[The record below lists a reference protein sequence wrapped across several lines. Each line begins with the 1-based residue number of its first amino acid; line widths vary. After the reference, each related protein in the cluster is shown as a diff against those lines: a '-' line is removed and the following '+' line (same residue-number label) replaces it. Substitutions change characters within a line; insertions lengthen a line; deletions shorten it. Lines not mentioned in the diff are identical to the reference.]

1 MTISDLQPKQIH
13 EILNLADQLKYEKQ
27 HHISHLLLQGKT
39 LGIVPGSSSSR
50 TRICLEVGMYDLG
63 GQAVSMPADSL
74 REQDGSRIRESAQC
88 YSRFVDV
95 IALRALSH
103 PVLTA
108 FAKESGV
115 PVLNGA
121 SDLADP
127 CGALADLM
135 TIRERY
141 GSFQGLRLCYAGPAG
156 AAANSLIAGAL
167 SLGMEVAALPVPCR
181 ETDGQPLGGE
191 GWTKPSGLLDA
202 AAGADILY
210 TGPHAPWGEI
220 DGTIV
225 AAGAADMLVLHRHPA
240 NRGGE
245 LSEQVFAAHTEE
257 IYDQTENKLHVI
269 KALLV
274 KLLGP

>member
-1 MTISDLQPKQIH
+1 MN
-13 EILNLADQLKYEKQ
+13 E
-27 HHISHLLLQGKT
+27 
-39 LGIVPGSSSSR
+39 
-50 TRICLEVGMYDLG
+50 
-63 GQAVSMPADSL
+63 L
-74 REQDGSRIRESAQC
+74 REALPEIKTETLPGPKAAMVIARRKNVMPDAIRCVYPCVMERAQGAIKMCIRDRC

-181 ETDGQPLGGE
+181 ATDGQPLDGE
-191 GWTKPSGLLDA
+191 GWT
-202 AAGADILY
+202 
-210 TGPHAPWGEI
+210 
-220 DGTIV
+220 
-225 AAGAADMLVLHRHPA
+225 
-240 NRGGE
+240 NRC
-245 LSEQVFAAHTEE
+245 V
-257 IYDQTENKLHVI
+257 
-269 KALLV
+269 
-274 KLLGP
+274 